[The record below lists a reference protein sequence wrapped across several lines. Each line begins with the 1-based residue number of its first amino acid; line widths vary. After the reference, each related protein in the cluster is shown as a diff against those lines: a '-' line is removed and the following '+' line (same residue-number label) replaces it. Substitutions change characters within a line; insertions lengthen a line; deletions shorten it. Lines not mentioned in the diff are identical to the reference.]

1 MIIKKL
7 PILKGNHMKS
17 LSLRN
22 YWGLIFAIF
31 ILLFATVLSILV
43 SEISTNRLEEERGN
57 SLSSI
62 AFQMKD
68 RLDQYMWGRYSEIKT
83 FGEIEELE
91 LAATK
96 EQKRAKLDMLQEQ
109 IPAFSWIGMTDASGV
124 VTASTDELLEGMNL
138 SDRPIYTQARK
149 TDFVGDVHEALLLAE
164 LLPNSSGREL
174 EFVDIS
180 VPIIHSDG
188 SFAGVVAAHLS
199 WEWAEEVMQYVLRPL
214 NRREN
219 ELEVFVLSPGTQR
232 VILGPEEFL
241 GKPLPIESASL
252 SSGKTGWVLEEWP
265 NGESYLTGFA
275 GGRTNWNYPELRWTV
290 LVRQPEEAAF
300 AAARDLSRIIIW
312 SGLAS
317 AILFA
322 LAGWFVAGRI
332 SQPLKEI
339 SRKAKAFR
347 KGEQL
352 ELPKNTGV
360 REIEDLSYSLESLVK
375 TLGTAESDLVR
386 MQDLAQRDPL
396 TGLPNRIALEEAAD
410 RMMKRARTDKEPLAF
425 FYLDL
430 DGFKKANDT
439 LGHLAGD
446 HVLQKVAE
454 RLMAELPEGAF
465 IARIGGDEFVLL
477 FPCDGLGE
485 LPTKQLAQR
494 LIDRLSKPITVDAGQ
509 VQLGCSIGIAIYP
522 DNAEN
527 LFTLLSYADAALY
540 VSKKNGRSQT
550 TFYRDIVSE

>member
-1 MIIKKL
+1 
-7 PILKGNHMKS
+7 MKS

-31 ILLFATVLSILV
+31 ILLFAAVLSILV

-91 LAATK
+91 LAATE

-109 IPAFSWIGMTDASGV
+109 IPAFSWIGMTDSSGF
-124 VTASTDELLEGMNL
+124 VTASTDELLEGMDL

-164 LLPNSSGREL
+164 LLPNPSGREL

-199 WEWAEEVMQYVLRPL
+199 WEWAEEVMQYVLRPM
-214 NRREN
+214 NRQEN

-275 GGRTNWNYPELRWTV
+275 GGRTNWDYPELRWTV

-300 AAARDLSRIIIW
+300 AAARDLSRIIMW

-332 SQPLKEI
+332 SRPLKEI

-360 REIEDLSYSLESLVK
+360 REIEDLSYSLESLIK

-527 LFTLLSYADAALY
+527 LYTLLSYADAALY
-540 VSKKNGRSQT
+540 VSKENGRSQT

>member
-1 MIIKKL
+1 
-7 PILKGNHMKS
+7 MKS

-31 ILLFATVLSILV
+31 ILLFAAVLSILV

-91 LAATK
+91 LAATE
-96 EQKRAKLDMLQEQ
+96 EQKRVKLDMLQEQ
-109 IPAFSWIGMTDASGV
+109 VPAFSWIGMTDASGF
-124 VTASTDELLEGMNL
+124 VTASTDELLEGMDL

-164 LLPNSSGREL
+164 LLPNPSGREL

-214 NRREN
+214 NRQEN

-275 GGRTNWNYPELRWTV
+275 GGRTNWDYPELRWTV

-300 AAARDLSRIIIW
+300 ASARDLSHIIMW

-332 SQPLKEI
+332 SRPLKEI

-527 LFTLLSYADAALY
+527 LYTLLSYADAALY
-540 VSKKNGRSQT
+540 VSKENGRSQT
-550 TFYRDIVSE
+550 TFYRDIVSK

>member
-1 MIIKKL
+1 
-7 PILKGNHMKS
+7 MKS

-31 ILLFATVLSILV
+31 ILLFAAVLSILV

-91 LAATK
+91 LAATE
-96 EQKRAKLDMLQEQ
+96 EQKRAKIDMLQEQ
-109 IPAFSWIGMTDASGV
+109 IPAFSWIGMTDSSGF
-124 VTASTDELLEGMNL
+124 VTASTDELLEGMDL

-164 LLPNSSGREL
+164 LLPNPSGREL

-199 WEWAEEVMQYVLRPL
+199 WEWAEEVMQYVLRPM
-214 NRREN
+214 NRQEN

-275 GGRTNWNYPELRWTV
+275 GGRTNWDYPELRWTV

-300 AAARDLSRIIIW
+300 AAARDLSRIIMW

-332 SQPLKEI
+332 SRPLKEI

-360 REIEDLSYSLESLVK
+360 REIEDLSYSLESLIK

-410 RMMKRARTDKEPLAF
+410 RMMKRARNDKEPLAF

-527 LFTLLSYADAALY
+527 LYTLLSYADAALY
-540 VSKKNGRSQT
+540 VSKENGRSQT

>member
-1 MIIKKL
+1 
-7 PILKGNHMKS
+7 MKS

-31 ILLFATVLSILV
+31 ILLFAAVLSILV

-91 LAATK
+91 LAATE

-109 IPAFSWIGMTDASGV
+109 IPAFSWIGMTDSSGF
-124 VTASTDELLEGMNL
+124 VTASTDELLEGMDL

-164 LLPNSSGREL
+164 LLPNPSGREL

-199 WEWAEEVMQYVLRPL
+199 WEWAEEVMQYVLRPM
-214 NRREN
+214 NRQEN

-275 GGRTNWNYPELRWTV
+275 GGRTNWDYPELRWTV

-300 AAARDLSRIIIW
+300 AAARDLSRIIMW

-332 SQPLKEI
+332 SRPLKEI

-527 LFTLLSYADAALY
+527 LYTLLSYADAALY
-540 VSKKNGRSQT
+540 VSKENGRSQT

>member
-1 MIIKKL
+1 
-7 PILKGNHMKS
+7 MKS

-31 ILLFATVLSILV
+31 ILLFAAVLSILV

-91 LAATK
+91 LAATG

-109 IPAFSWIGMTDASGV
+109 IPAFSWIGMTDSSGF
-124 VTASTDELLEGMNL
+124 VTASTDELLEGMDL

-164 LLPNSSGREL
+164 LLPNPSGREL

-180 VPIIHSDG
+180 VPIIHSNG

-199 WEWAEEVMQYVLRPL
+199 WEWAEEVMQYVLRPM
-214 NRREN
+214 NRQEN

-275 GGRTNWNYPELRWTV
+275 GGRTNWDYPELRWTV

-300 AAARDLSRIIIW
+300 AAARDLSRIIMW

-332 SQPLKEI
+332 SRPLKEI

-527 LFTLLSYADAALY
+527 LYTLLSYADAALY
-540 VSKKNGRSQT
+540 VSKENGRSQT

>member
-1 MIIKKL
+1 M
-7 PILKGNHMKS
+7 
-17 LSLRN
+17 
-22 YWGLIFAIF
+22 
-31 ILLFATVLSILV
+31 
-43 SEISTNRLEEERGN
+43 
-57 SLSSI
+57 
-62 AFQMKD
+62 
-68 RLDQYMWGRYSEIKT
+68 
-83 FGEIEELE
+83 
-91 LAATK
+91 
-96 EQKRAKLDMLQEQ
+96 
-109 IPAFSWIGMTDASGV
+109 
-124 VTASTDELLEGMNL
+124 
-138 SDRPIYTQARK
+138 
-149 TDFVGDVHEALLLAE
+149 
-164 LLPNSSGREL
+164 
-174 EFVDIS
+174 
-180 VPIIHSDG
+180 
-188 SFAGVVAAHLS
+188 
-199 WEWAEEVMQYVLRPL
+199 
-214 NRREN
+214 
-219 ELEVFVLSPGTQR
+219 
-232 VILGPEEFL
+232 
-241 GKPLPIESASL
+241 

-275 GGRTNWNYPELRWTV
+275 GGRTNWDYPELRWTV

-300 AAARDLSRIIIW
+300 AAARDLSRIIMW

-332 SQPLKEI
+332 SRPLKEI

-360 REIEDLSYSLESLVK
+360 REIEDLSYSLESLIK

-410 RMMKRARTDKEPLAF
+410 RMMKRARNDKEPLAF

-527 LFTLLSYADAALY
+527 LYTLLSYADAALY
-540 VSKKNGRSQT
+540 VSKENGRSQT

>member
-1 MIIKKL
+1 
-7 PILKGNHMKS
+7 MKS

-164 LLPNSSGREL
+164 LLPNPSGREL

-180 VPIIHSDG
+180 VPIVHSDG

-214 NRREN
+214 NRQEN

-265 NGESYLTGFA
+265 DGESYLTGFA
-275 GGRTNWNYPELRWTV
+275 GGRTNWEYPELRWTV

-300 AAARDLSRIIIW
+300 AAARDLSHVIMW

-332 SQPLKEI
+332 SRPLKEI

-485 LPTKQLAQR
+485 LPTKQFAQR
-494 LIDRLSKPITVDAGQ
+494 LIDRLSKPITVEAGQ

-540 VSKKNGRSQT
+540 VSKENGRSQT

>member
-1 MIIKKL
+1 
-7 PILKGNHMKS
+7 MKS

-31 ILLFATVLSILV
+31 ILLFAAVLSILV

-91 LAATK
+91 LAATE

-109 IPAFSWIGMTDASGV
+109 VPAFSWIGMTDASGF
-124 VTASTDELLEGMNL
+124 VTASTDELLEGMDL

-164 LLPNSSGREL
+164 LLPNPSGREL

-214 NRREN
+214 NRQEN

-275 GGRTNWNYPELRWTV
+275 GGRTNWDYPELRWTV

-300 AAARDLSRIIIW
+300 AAARDLSHIIMW

-332 SQPLKEI
+332 SRPLKEI

-527 LFTLLSYADAALY
+527 LYTLLSYADAALY
-540 VSKKNGRSQT
+540 VSKENGRSQT